1 MNQDNKNA
9 MIGMVLILLILLGWN
24 MWTAPTAADIE
35 KKRVQDS
42 TATAQRFNDSLQR
55 VAAIPQLPPAVQDS
69 FKKVQ
74 TVQQLGGFGALAT
87 GTEQASVLE
96 NADVKI
102 TFTNKGGRIQ
112 SVLLKKY
119 KRILE
124 NEKRE
129 DVVTPLYLLED
140 TKNKAA

>member
-42 TATAQRFNDSLQR
+42 TATAQRLNDSLQR

-69 FKKVQ
+69 FKQVQ
-74 TVQQLGGFGALAT
+74 TVQQLGGFAALAT
-87 GTEQASVLE
+87 GTEQVSVLE
-96 NADVKI
+96 NAD
-102 TFTNKGGRIQ
+102 NSRIIHIAY
-112 SVLLKKY
+112 Y
-119 KRILE
+119 KRS
-124 NEKRE
+124 KH
-129 DVVTPLYLLED
+129 
-140 TKNKAA
+140 